1 MDYLD
6 EIAENSSTWTGPSS
20 MDSTDRTR
28 TNTTTSS
35 GSVCKLR
42 EDNNMSAKISML
54 TKEIE
59 ALKMKGSKNVSDVF
73 REDPMEV

>member
-1 MDYLD
+1 
-6 EIAENSSTWTGPSS
+6 
-20 MDSTDRTR
+20 MDSTDKTR

-35 GSVCKLR
+35 GSVFKLR
-42 EDNNMSAKISML
+42 DDDNMSAKISMP